1 MRILK
6 SLADRPSAEEMEALG
21 ENWRPY
27 RGAGALVLWHLYA
40 IEVRKVTVAD
50 I

>member
-6 SLADRPSAEEMEALG
+6 SLDVRPTAEEMEILG
-21 ENWRPY
+21 EAWRPY
-27 RGAGALVLWHLYA
+27 RGAGAPCLHLYA